1 MSFILDALKKLEREK
16 QAREPEVVV
25 VGPVPWGGADRSRGR
40 RKLVLSG
47 VALAVIVGATGWWL
61 ASGSR
66 FDAGPK
72 PLPTSLTEAGPKTAP
87 EAALVATTPTQQA
100 SPAQG
105 EPSTAPRRAAATTP
119 APAPRR
125 LGLPGN
131 EKVAPRAEAPEPTVS
146 EGSAPPPVETAV
158 IVEDVPP
165 APPAADDPGD
175 VEFRLSAIS
184 TRDGEP
190 VALLNDRL
198 VREGDAFEGVRI
210 LRIGATEVE
219 IEVDGERRTI
229 GF

>member
-16 QAREPEVVV
+16 QAREPGVVV
-25 VGPVPWGGADRSRGR
+25 VGPVPWGGADRGGGR

-47 VALAVIVGATGWWL
+47 VALAAIVGSTGWWL

-66 FDAGPK
+66 FDAGAK
-72 PLPTSLTEAGPKTAP
+72 PLPTSSTKAGPKAAP
-87 EAALVATTPTQQA
+87 EAAPVAATPTPQA
-100 SPAQG
+100 SPVHR
-105 EPSTAPRRAAATTP
+105 EPSTAPRRAAAT

-125 LGLPGN
+125 LPGLPGN
-131 EKVAPRAEAPEPTVS
+131 ENVAPRAGAPEPTVS
-146 EGSAPPPVETAV
+146 EESAPPPAETAV
-158 IVEDVPP
+158 VVEDVPP
-165 APPAADDPGD
+165 ASPVAEDPAG

-190 VALLNDRL
+190 VAILNDRL
-198 VREGDAFEGVRI
+198 VREGDAFDRIRI
-210 LRIGATEVE
+210 LRIGPTEIE